1 MEREKYIIN
10 ERTKMN
16 LNRLFITF
24 FGTGLAPKAPG
35 TVGSFAG
42 LIAGVLILEVFPMQT
57 LFMLTIAITVIAIFE
72 INKYERET
80 GTHDDKSIVIDEVAG
95 IWIAMM
101 FAISTAQSMNYP
113 FAWEI
118 ALLVSFASF
127 RLFDIWKPSTIGTID
142 RKVKGGLGV
151 MGDDI
156 LAGIAGG
163 FLSVII
169 LMGLNSI
176 L

>member
-1 MEREKYIIN
+1 
-10 ERTKMN
+10 MN

-35 TVGSFAG
+35 TVGSFAA
-42 LIAGVLILEVFPMQT
+42 LIVGVALLEIVPMAT
-57 LFMLTIAITVIAIFE
+57 LFMLTLAITIIAIFE
-72 INKYERET
+72 INKYEKET
-80 GTHDDKSIVIDEVAG
+80 GSHDDKSIVIDEVSG
-95 IWIAMM
+95 MWIALML
-101 FAISTAQSMNYP
+101 ALATAESMNY
-113 FAWEI
+113 AYAREI
-118 ALLVSFASF
+118 AIVGSFAAF

-163 FLSVII
+163 MLTIALLVGLDKVI
-169 LMGLNSI
+169 
-176 L
+176 

>member
-1 MEREKYIIN
+1 
-10 ERTKMN
+10 MN

-35 TVGSFAG
+35 TVGSLAA
-42 LIAGVLILEVFPMQT
+42 LVVGVALLQVVPMQT
-57 LFMLTIAITVIAIFE
+57 LFMLTLAITIIGIFE
-72 INKYERET
+72 INKYEKAT
-80 GTHDDKSIVIDEVAG
+80 NSHDDKSIVIDEVAG
-95 IWIAMM
+95 MWIALM
-101 FAISTAQSMNYP
+101 FALSSAKTMSYEYA
-113 FAWEI
+113 ELI
-118 ALLVSFASF
+118 AIVGSFAAF
-127 RLFDIWKPSTIGTID
+127 RLFDIWKPSTIGVID

-163 FLSVII
+163 FLTVA
-169 LMGLNSI
+169 LLVGLSKM

>member
-1 MEREKYIIN
+1 MD
-10 ERTKMN
+10 

-24 FGTGLAPKAPG
+24 FGSGLAPKAPG

-42 LIAGVLILEVFPMQT
+42 LVVGLGLLQVVPMET
-57 LFMLTIAITVIAIFE
+57 FFMLTIAITIIGIFE
-72 INKYERET
+72 INKYEKAT
-80 GTHDDKSIVIDEVAG
+80 GTHDDKSIVIDEVSG
-95 IWIAMM
+95 MWIALI
-101 FAISTAQSMNYP
+101 FALSVSQSMSYDY
-113 FAWEI
+113 AYEL
-118 ALLVSFASF
+118 AVVLSFLSF
-127 RLFDIWKPSTIGTID
+127 RLFDIWKPSTIGVID

-163 FLSVII
+163 ALSSLI
-169 LMGLNSI
+169 LMGLER

>member
-1 MEREKYIIN
+1 M
-10 ERTKMN
+10 T

-24 FGTGLAPKAPG
+24 LGTGLAPKAPG
-35 TVGSFAG
+35 TAGSLAA
-42 LIAGVLILEVFPMQT
+42 LIVGVLLLELVPMQT
-57 LFMLTIAITVIAIFE
+57 LFMLTLAITIIGIFE
-72 INKYERET
+72 INKYEKAT

-95 IWIAMM
+95 MWIALM
-101 FAISTAQSMNYP
+101 FALSSAKTMSYDYAY
-113 FAWEI
+113 EI
-118 ALLVSFASF
+118 AIVGSFAAF

-163 FLSVII
+163 LLTVVLLLGLDKI
-169 LMGLNSI
+169 L
-176 L
+176 

>member
-1 MEREKYIIN
+1 M
-10 ERTKMN
+10 T

-24 FGTGLAPKAPG
+24 GGTGLAPKAPG
-35 TVGSFAG
+35 TAGSFAA
-42 LIAGVLILEVFPMQT
+42 LIVGVLILELVPMQT
-57 LFMLTIAITVIAIFE
+57 LFMLTLAITIIGIFE
-72 INKYERET
+72 INKYEKAT
-80 GTHDDKSIVIDEVAG
+80 GSHDDKSIVIDEVAG
-95 IWIAMM
+95 MWIALM
-101 FAISTAQSMNYP
+101 FAIDSAKTMTYDYAY
-113 FAWEI
+113 EI
-118 ALLVSFASF
+118 AIVGSFAAF

-163 FLSVII
+163 LLTVVLLI
-169 LMGLNSI
+169 GLDKV

>member
-1 MEREKYIIN
+1 MD
-10 ERTKMN
+10 

-24 FGTGLAPKAPG
+24 LGSGLSPKAPG
-35 TVGSFAG
+35 TVGSFAA
-42 LIAGVLILEVFPMQT
+42 LIAGLLILEFFPMQT
-57 LFMLTIAITVIAIFE
+57 LFMLTLAISIIGIFE
-72 INKYERET
+72 INKYEKKT

-95 IWIAMM
+95 MWIALM
-101 FAISTAQSMNYP
+101 FALSTAQTMKY
-113 FAWEI
+113 AYAHEI
-118 ALLVSFASF
+118 AIIGSFAAF

-163 FLSVII
+163 LLTIV
-169 LMGLNSI
+169 LLLGLDKV